1 MYNLRSDD
9 LFGFNIILQKRMQNK
24 SNIRIIS
31 TENEHNIIKITNM
44 KKQKLSMLFLG
55 ILSVG
60 MTLQSCDD
68 DDNYYYY
75 YPINRPNAIV
85 TVKPETAE
93 SKFFLQ
99 LDDSTTLTPLNMN
112 SSPYGSKEVR
122 AFINFRYA
130 EQQNNKRNFNVYVNW
145 MDSIL
150 TKPTAENLGTE
161 ENVKKYGQDPVEIG
175 TSDWVTIAEDGY
187 LTLSFKTKWSSQ
199 RPHYVNLVTGENPD
213 NPYEVTFYHNADGD
227 VNGYWGYG
235 IVAFKLDKLPDTEG
249 KTVDLTLKWKS
260 YNGDRKVT
268 FKYCT
273 RKSSTAS
280 AKAVVSPSEYMKCL
294 K

>member
-1 MYNLRSDD
+1 MYNLRYDD

-31 TENEHNIIKITNM
+31 TENEHNVIKITNM

-150 TKPTAENLGTE
+150 TKR
-161 ENVKKYGQDPVEIG
+161 
-175 TSDWVTIAEDGY
+175 
-187 LTLSFKTKWSSQ
+187 Q

>member
-1 MYNLRSDD
+1 
-9 LFGFNIILQKRMQNK
+9 
-24 SNIRIIS
+24 
-31 TENEHNIIKITNM
+31 M

-161 ENVKKYGQDPVEIG
+161 ENVKKYGHDPVEIG

-273 RKSSTAS
+273 RKSSIAS